1 MTPAGNGDREAAVL
15 VGLRRAGEGRWRAE
29 ESLAELARL
38 VEAAGGRVGGTVV
51 QERSRPD
58 PRTLIGPGKLL
69 AIREAC
75 AAGIDLVVF
84 DDELSGSQQ
93 RNLEE
98 SLGRRVVDRTALI
111 LDIFA
116 QRARTREGQ
125 LQVELAQLAY
135 MLPRLAGQW
144 THLERLGGGIGTRGP
159 GETQLESDRRR
170 IRRRMAKLRADL
182 EKVRRHRAVQRRPRA
197 KVELPTVALVGY
209 TNAGKSSLL
218 NALADAAVPVGD
230 RLFETLDPTVRR
242 IRLPGGRVALLADT
256 VGFIRKLPGQLLE
269 AFKAT
274 LEEIELAH
282 LLLHVVDASSD
293 GIEAREAAVLG
304 ILDQLGL
311 AARPRITAYNKIDRV
326 PGGRLPAGRL
336 GRDQPAVA
344 VSARTGAG
352 LPELLRAVADGLEAM
367 GAFGRAAP
375 GVRGDRPAAEV
386 AER

>member
-1 MTPAGNGDREAAVL
+1 MTPGGKGNRETAIL
-15 VGLRRAGEGRWRAE
+15 VGLRRPGQGRWQAE
-29 ESLAELARL
+29 ESLAELGRL
-38 VEAAGGRVGGTVV
+38 VEAAGGRVRGTVV

-58 PRTLIGPGKLL
+58 PRTLVGSGKVL

-75 AAGIDLVVF
+75 ADGIELVVF

-98 SLGRRVVDRTALI
+98 TLGRKVVDRTALI

-116 QRARTREGQ
+116 QRARTREGK

-144 THLERLGGGIGTRGP
+144 TPLERLGGGIGTRGP

-170 IRRRMAKLRADL
+170 IRRRMAKLRTDL
-182 EKVRRHRAVQRRPRA
+182 DKVRRHRAVQRRPRA
-197 KVELPTVALVGY
+197 KVPLPTVALVGY

-218 NALADAAVPVGD
+218 NTLADAAVPVGD

-242 IRLPGGRVALLADT
+242 IRLPGGRVALLSDT
-256 VGFIRKLPGQLLE
+256 VGFIRKLPAQLLA

-274 LEEIELAH
+274 LEEIEVAQ
-282 LLLHVVDASSD
+282 LLLHVVDASAE
-293 GIEAREAAVLG
+293 GTEAREGAVLA
-304 ILDQLGL
+304 ILEALGL
-311 AARPRITAYNKIDRV
+311 AARPRITVYTKVDLL
-326 PGGRLPAGRL
+326 PGGMVPPGRL
-336 GRDQPAVA
+336 GPGEATLS

-352 LPELLRAVADGLEAM
+352 LPELLKVVEGRLEAM
-367 GAFGRAAP
+367 GAFGHLEPRPVGAGPAGGAAP
-375 GVRGDRPAAEV
+375 
-386 AER
+386 